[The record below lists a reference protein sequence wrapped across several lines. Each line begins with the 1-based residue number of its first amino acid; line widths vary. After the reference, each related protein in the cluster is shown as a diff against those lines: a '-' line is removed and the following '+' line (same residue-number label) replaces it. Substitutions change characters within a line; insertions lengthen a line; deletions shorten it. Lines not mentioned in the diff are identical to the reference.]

1 MEETRPLHGV
11 RVLDLTRVL
20 AGPFCTL
27 QLADLGAEVI
37 KIEMPGR
44 GDDSRSFGP
53 FIGTESA
60 YFLSLNRN
68 KKSMT
73 LNLKSPEGRDIMK
86 QLVPHF
92 DILVENFRPG
102 TLEKLGLGYD
112 VLSAV
117 NPRLVYAAVSGFGA
131 TGPDT
136 QKPAYDIVVQG
147 RGGLMSITGEEEGG
161 PTRVG
166 ASIGDIAA
174 GLFTAIAIL
183 SALLVARNTGKGQKI
198 DISMLD
204 TQVALLENAIARYTV
219 SGEVPQPL
227 GNRHPS
233 ITPFSSFQA
242 HDGYVIIAA
251 GNDRLWTRLCH
262 VMGVP
267 ELTDDPRFVDNDSR
281 TQNWS
286 ELKPLLEA
294 VIQQKPVEYWLE
306 HLERENIPCGRIQRV
321 DQVLQD
327 PQITARDMIRNMVLK
342 TGEQFTV
349 AGIPYKFS
357 SANCEKIVSPPI
369 LGEHTGEMLQTLL
382 GLDKGQI
389 ERLAQKEVI

>member
-1 MEETRPLHGV
+1 MGDVRPLHGV

-37 KIEMPGR
+37 KIEMPDR

-53 FIGTESA
+53 FVGTESA

-73 LNLKSPEGRDIMK
+73 LNLKSPEGREIMK

-102 TLEKLGLGYD
+102 TLEKLGLGYE
-112 VLSAV
+112 VLSTV
-117 NPRLVYAAVSGFGA
+117 NPRLVYGAVSGFGA

-147 RGGLMSITGEEEGG
+147 RGGLMSITGEEEGV

-174 GLFTAIAIL
+174 GLFTTIAIL
-183 SALLVARNTGKGQKI
+183 SALLVARSKGKGQKI
-198 DISMLD
+198 DVSMLD
-204 TQVALLENAIARYTV
+204 SQVALLENAIARYTV
-219 SGEVPQPL
+219 SGEVPRPL

-233 ITPFSSFQA
+233 ITPFGSFQA
-242 HDGYVIIAA
+242 HDGYIIIAA
-251 GNDRLWTRLCH
+251 GNDRLWARLCQ
-262 VMGVP
+262 VLGVS
-267 ELTDDPRFVDNDSR
+267 ELTEDPRFIDNDSR
-281 TQNWS
+281 TQNWPG
-286 ELKPLLEA
+286 LKPLLES
-294 VIQQKPVEYWLE
+294 VIQQKSVDYWLE
-306 HLERENIPCGRIQRV
+306 RLEQENIPCGRIQSV

-327 PQITARDMIRNMVLK
+327 PQVTARDMVRNMVLK
-342 TGEQFTV
+342 SGEQFTV

-357 SANCEKIVSPPI
+357 STACEEMVPPPI
-369 LGEHTGEMLQTLL
+369 LGEHTGEILGQLL
-382 GLDKGQI
+382 GLDEGQVAGLTQKG
-389 ERLAQKEVI
+389 VI